1 MEPYYDKTVLVLQDR
16 AQEQSRLKISL
27 PGTAKR
33 EFTFRSGWARMGWN
47 TRPGIQNGRRNMKLR
62 QGSGLIGIL
71 AGLAFILCSCSSTP
85 YPEGVYAELETDK
98 GRIVLQLEFEKTPV
112 TVANFVGLAE
122 GRLENAALPLGT
134 PYFDGTVFHRVVP
147 GHVIQA
153 GSPAGEGPSGL
164 GYTIPNEIAPG
175 LGHGRAGMLGM
186 ANGGPHTNGSQ
197 FYITLGDRSYLDGD
211 YTVFGR
217 VIQGMEVVEEIV
229 QGDIVH
235 EIRIV
240 RVGREARAFEVSEE
254 KFRGM
259 VENAERAVAEADSA
273 KQRKEEAMI
282 LSRWPDAEAA
292 SQGVRFIILQ
302 PGRGEKPGAGL
313 ELSYTGQTLDGT
325 RFCSSPD
332 GTPQPGDKA
341 QSFVYEP
348 GKTHV
353 IPALMEAVK
362 TMRPGE
368 RRLLIVP
375 AVQAYGNSGF
385 YARQRE
391 GEKRFVISPNTTL
404 IYELE
409 LLGIK

>member
-1 MEPYYDKTVLVLQDR
+1 
-16 AQEQSRLKISL
+16 
-27 PGTAKR
+27 
-33 EFTFRSGWARMGWN
+33 
-47 TRPGIQNGRRNMKLR
+47 MKLR

-71 AGLAFILCSCSSTP
+71 AGLAFILCSCSSAP

-122 GRLENAALPLGT
+122 GRLENEALPMGA

-153 GSPAGEGPSGL
+153 GSPAGDGNGEL

-175 LGHGRAGMLGM
+175 LGHGSAGMLGM

-211 YTVFGR
+211 YTVFGH

-240 RVGREARAFEVSEE
+240 RIGREARDFKVSED

-259 VENAERAVAEADSA
+259 VEDAKRAVAEADSA

-282 LSRWPDAEAA
+282 LSRWPEAETAA
-292 SQGVRFIILQ
+292 QGVRFIILQ
-302 PGRGEKPGAGL
+302 PGRGAKPDAGL

-332 GTPQPGDKA
+332 GTPQPGDQA
-341 QSFVYEP
+341 QSFAYEP
-348 GKTHV
+348 GKTRV
-353 IPALMEAVK
+353 IPALAEAVK

-368 RRLLIVP
+368 RRLLIIS
-375 AVQAYGNSGF
+375 AAQGYGTSGF
-385 YARQRE
+385 YARQKE

-404 IYELE
+404 IYEIE
-409 LLGIK
+409 LLALK